1 MNFVIKL
8 IVCVIL
14 IVLAFLITACSTV
27 VPVTQNFPPAP
38 DLLMEKCP
46 ELKTIVG
53 QRVTIIEFTKTVS
66 ENYTTYYQ
74 CAGKNDAW
82 IDWYQQQ
89 KKIWEQIQ

>member
-8 IVCVIL
+8 IVCAIL
-14 IVLAFLITACSTV
+14 IVLAFIITACSTA
-27 VPVTQNFPPAP
+27 VPVTQNFPTAP